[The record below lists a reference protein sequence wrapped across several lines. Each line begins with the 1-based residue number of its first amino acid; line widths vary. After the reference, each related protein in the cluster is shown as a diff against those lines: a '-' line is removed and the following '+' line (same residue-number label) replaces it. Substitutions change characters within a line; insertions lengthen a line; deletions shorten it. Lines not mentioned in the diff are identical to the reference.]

1 MSENGKWEARMRKS
15 EITREA
21 VTTGNRCQRESV
33 GGDRCR
39 RGAGQFVT
47 VTSFLTDPDLTVT
60 TQFQFCSGH
69 ADQLVATYEREWRN
83 HAEYF
88 AG

>member
-1 MSENGKWEARMRKS
+1 M
-15 EITREA
+15 
-21 VTTGNRCQRESV
+21 
-33 GGDRCR
+33 
-39 RGAGQFVT
+39 
-47 VTSFLTDPDLTVT
+47 VTSFLTDPDLTLT

-83 HAEYF
+83 HPEYF

>member
-1 MSENGKWEARMRKS
+1 MRKS

-21 VTTGNRCQRESV
+21 VTTANRCQRESV

-39 RGAGQFVT
+39 RGADQFVT
-47 VTSFLTDPDLTVT
+47 VTSFLTDPDLTLT